1 MYFCLGGYNIIDI
14 RNILQIN
21 IPWKAQ
27 VHVLRLFIYLLV
39 YCTYMHLQCTLY
51 RWKCWSW
58 HQNLQM
64 NIKFDLFTSKSIMSQ
79 QLFFS
84 LFIYKT
90 KMFAGGVLAGSLAI
104 ISDAAHLLTDF
115 ASFMISLLALMLAT
129 RSPSKKFSF
138 GWYRAGKRDTCKC
151 LCP

>member
-1 MYFCLGGYNIIDI
+1 
-14 RNILQIN
+14 
-21 IPWKAQ
+21 
-27 VHVLRLFIYLLV
+27 
-39 YCTYMHLQCTLY
+39 
-51 RWKCWSW
+51 
-58 HQNLQM
+58 M
-64 NIKFDLFTSKSIMSQ
+64 NIKFVYLKIYNVAH

-151 LCP
+151 LYP

>member
-1 MYFCLGGYNIIDI
+1 MYFCSGGYNIIDI

-21 IPWKAQ
+21 IPWNTQ

-39 YCTYMHLQCTLY
+39 YCTYMYLQCTLY

-64 NIKFDLFTSKSIMSQ
+64 NIKFVYLKIYNVAQ